1 MDSTVVIEPAYNALS
16 DVRALFEAYTAML
29 VTHDP
34 AFQIYLDIQ
43 HYADELR
50 APAAKYAPPDGRLYL
65 ARVDG
70 RAAGC
75 IALRRLDGERCE
87 MKRLYVQPQYRGR
100 GLARQLIRRI
110 TEDARQIG
118 YRCMLLD
125 TCRFWR
131 MPSASTGSWD
141 FTRSPATTTVL
152 WSPHCFSSWTCKS
165 SFHLKSDEMRW
176 PYGLFFLRA
185 LPYLQ

>member
-100 GLARQLIRRI
+100 AADRLPLYAAGNPAGSGGCRPPLPAAGILRDPLLQRQSCGVH
-110 TEDARQIG
+110 TVFPAG
-118 YRCMLLD
+118 
-125 TCRFWR
+125 
-131 MPSASTGSWD
+131 PVNPAST
-141 FTRSPATTTVL
+141 
-152 WSPHCFSSWTCKS
+152 
-165 SFHLKSDEMRW
+165 
-176 PYGLFFLRA
+176 
-185 LPYLQ
+185 

>member
-100 GLARQLIRRI
+100 GLARSGGCRPPLPAAGILRDPLLQ
-110 TEDARQIG
+110 RQSCG
-118 YRCMLLD
+118 VH
-125 TCRFWR
+125 TVF
-131 MPSASTGSWD
+131 PAGPVNPAST
-141 FTRSPATTTVL
+141 
-152 WSPHCFSSWTCKS
+152 
-165 SFHLKSDEMRW
+165 
-176 PYGLFFLRA
+176 
-185 LPYLQ
+185 

>member
-75 IALRRLDGERCE
+75 IASCLVGSE
-87 MKRLYVQPQYRGR
+87 MC
-100 GLARQLIRRI
+100 IR
-110 TEDARQIG
+110 D
-118 YRCMLLD
+118 
-125 TCRFWR
+125 RFWR

-141 FTRSPATTTVL
+141 FTRSPATTTAL

>member
-50 APAAKYAPPDGRLYL
+50 APAAKYQPLPRFPSVERDIAVV

-125 TCRFWR
+125 TLPVLEDAVRLYRQLGFYEIPCYNDS
-131 MPSASTGSWD
+131 PVEST
-141 FTRSPATTTVL
+141 
-152 WSPHCFSSWTCKS
+152 
-165 SFHLKSDEMRW
+165 
-176 PYGLFFLRA
+176 LFFQLD
-185 LPYLQ
+185 L